1 MANQFGSIEGKKV
14 KGLADLGS
22 RCPKKLWFRG
32 NWDDKLFENAAA
44 IIGSR
49 RMTDYGRKVT
59 EKMAAQLTA
68 EGKTIVSGLVYG
80 VDQTVHRACLEFG
93 GRTVA
98 VLGWGIGWDKLG
110 DEEKKLIESIE
121 KNGGL
126 VISEWEGMRPALWTF
141 AYRDRIMAAMASEIY
156 VAEAAVKSGTMITV
170 EWGLK
175 LGREIWAV
183 PGPVTSKVSEG
194 TNKLISE
201 GKARMWMS
209 NQQAS
214 LSLRDKNN
222 TQRDRSNT
230 DIYISLQNETLTVDE
245 LARKLGKPV
254 EEVGGQL
261 SLLELSGEVEERE
274 GKYQLISSVI

>member
-201 GKARMWMS
+201 GKARMWM
-209 NQQAS
+209 
-214 LSLRDKNN
+214 
-222 TQRDRSNT
+222 
-230 DIYISLQNETLTVDE
+230 YISLQNETLTVDE

-274 GKYQLISSVI
+274 GKYSIINILE